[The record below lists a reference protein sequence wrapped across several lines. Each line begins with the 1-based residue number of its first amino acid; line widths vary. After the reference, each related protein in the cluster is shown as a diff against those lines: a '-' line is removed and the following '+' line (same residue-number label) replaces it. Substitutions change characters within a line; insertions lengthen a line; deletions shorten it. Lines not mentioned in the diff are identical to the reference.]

1 LSGTSPAAAN
11 LINSLIGA
19 ETIHLFTQLGR
30 FLEKAYIPDAE
41 KPSVIGTYNEAVMN
55 DHISG
60 FIEHMKV
67 KNYSPQTIATYS
79 EHLPGLFAHLKE
91 QGITDIKR
99 VSRDHL
105 QAYQLAIASHTSE
118 RTKERYSVG
127 TICTKTRAMKR
138 FFQYLED
145 SGTILI
151 NPAEHIKE
159 PKAQKRLPRT
169 VLSEE
174 EVRKILAQPKLSTD
188 NGIRAR
194 AILEVFY
201 STGIRLEELINLT
214 IFDCDLQGGL
224 IRVKGKFSKDRVV
237 PLGKHAVKFLKEY
250 ITQVRP
256 QQTRKNKAV
265 KNLFVSRFSDP
276 LSKQVI
282 ELMVRGYA
290 RKAGIKKKVT
300 PHTFR
305 HTFATDL
312 IRNGADIIAVRNM
325 LGHSALS
332 STNIYIHVAGT
343 DVKRTHT
350 QSHPRERDKEAEIV
364 PDIRT
369 IKEQPHHGRL

>member
-1 LSGTSPAAAN
+1 MSAFDDHLSG
-11 LINSLIGA
+11 
-19 ETIHLFTQLGR
+19 FT
-30 FLEKAYIPDAE
+30 
-41 KPSVIGTYNEAVMN
+41 
-55 DHISG
+55 
-60 FIEHMKV
+60 EHMKV
-67 KNYSPQTIATYS
+67 KNYSPASIAVYS

-91 QGITDIKR
+91 QGITDVKR

-105 QAYQLAIASHTSE
+105 QGYQLSIMEHIST
-118 RTKERYSVG
+118 RTNDKYSVG

-145 SGTILI
+145 SGVILI

-159 PKAQKRLPRT
+159 PKAAKRLPRSI
-169 VLSEE
+169 LSEE
-174 EVRKILAQPKLSTD
+174 EVKKILAAPKLTTI

-194 AILEVFY
+194 AILEVLY

-237 PLGKHAVKFLKEY
+237 PLGKHAVRFLKEY

-282 ELMVRGYA
+282 ELMVRDYA

-312 IRNGADIIAVRNM
+312 IRNGADIIAVRDM
-325 LGHSALS
+325 LGHSSVSA
-332 STNIYIHVAGT
+332 TNIYIHVAGV
-343 DVKRTHT
+343 DVKRTHS
-350 QSHPRERDKEAEIV
+350 QSHPRERDKETREEII
-364 PDIRT
+364 PDIRSL
-369 IKEQPHHGRL
+369 KERPHHERL

>member
-1 LSGTSPAAAN
+1 MSDFTDHLSG
-11 LINSLIGA
+11 
-19 ETIHLFTQLGR
+19 FT
-30 FLEKAYIPDAE
+30 
-41 KPSVIGTYNEAVMN
+41 
-55 DHISG
+55 
-60 FIEHMKV
+60 EHMKV
-67 KNYSPQTIATYS
+67 KNYSPASIAVYS

-91 QGITDIKR
+91 QGITDVKR
-99 VSRDHL
+99 VTRDHL
-105 QAYQLAIASHTSE
+105 QGYQFMITEHTSA
-118 RTKERYSVG
+118 RTKGKYSAG

-145 SGTILI
+145 NGILLI

-159 PKAQKRLPRT
+159 PKAEKRLPRSI
-169 VLSEE
+169 LSED
-174 EVRKILAQPKLSTD
+174 EVRKILAQPRLGTI
-188 NGIRAR
+188 NGLRAR
-194 AILEVFY
+194 AILEVLY

-256 QQTRKNKAV
+256 QQTKKNKAV

-282 ELMVRGYA
+282 ELMVREYA
-290 RKAGIKKKVT
+290 RKARIKKKVT

-325 LGHSALS
+325 LGHSSVSA
-332 STNIYIHVAGT
+332 TNIYIRVAGV
-343 DVKRTHT
+343 DVKKTHSM
-350 QSHPRERDKEAEIV
+350 SHPRERDKELREEII
-364 PDIRT
+364 PDIRAM
-369 IKEQPHHGRL
+369 KEQPRHERL

>member
-1 LSGTSPAAAN
+1 MSAFDDHLSG
-11 LINSLIGA
+11 
-19 ETIHLFTQLGR
+19 FT
-30 FLEKAYIPDAE
+30 
-41 KPSVIGTYNEAVMN
+41 
-55 DHISG
+55 
-60 FIEHMKV
+60 EHMKV
-67 KNYSPQTIATYS
+67 KNYSPASIAVYS

-91 QGITDIKR
+91 QGITDVKR

-105 QAYQLAIASHTSE
+105 QGYQLSIMEHIST
-118 RTKERYSVG
+118 RTNDRYSVG

-145 SGTILI
+145 SGVILI

-159 PKAQKRLPRT
+159 PKAQKRLPRSI
-169 VLSEE
+169 LSEE
-174 EVRKILAQPKLSTD
+174 EVKKILAQPRLNTI
-188 NGIRAR
+188 NGLRAR
-194 AILEVFY
+194 AVIEVLY

-237 PLGKHAVKFLKEY
+237 PLGKHAVRFLKEY

-256 QQTRKNKAV
+256 QQTRKNKAI

-282 ELMVRGYA
+282 ELMVRDYA
-290 RKAGIKKKVT
+290 KKAGIKKKVT

-312 IRNGADIIAVRNM
+312 IRNGADIIAVRDM
-325 LGHSALS
+325 LGHAYVSA
-332 STNIYIHVAGT
+332 TNIYIHVAGV
-343 DVKRTHT
+343 DVKRTHSM
-350 QSHPRERDKEAEIV
+350 SHPRERDKEAREEII
-364 PDIRT
+364 PDIRSL
-369 IKEQPHHGRL
+369 KEQPHHDRL

>member
-1 LSGTSPAAAN
+1 
-11 LINSLIGA
+11 
-19 ETIHLFTQLGR
+19 
-30 FLEKAYIPDAE
+30 
-41 KPSVIGTYNEAVMN
+41 MN
-55 DHISG
+55 DHLSG

-67 KNYSPQTIATYS
+67 KNYSPASIAVYT

-91 QGITDIKR
+91 QGIADVKR

-105 QAYQLAIASHTSE
+105 QAYQVTITEHTSE

-138 FFQYLED
+138 FFAYLED
-145 SGTILI
+145 SGVILI

-159 PKAQKRLPRT
+159 PKAEKRLPRA
-169 VLSEE
+169 VLTED
-174 EVRKILAQPKLSTD
+174 EVKKILEQPKLTTA
-188 NGIRAR
+188 NGVRAR

-224 IRVKGKFSKDRVV
+224 LRVKGKFSKDRVV
-237 PLGKHAVKFLKEY
+237 PLGKHAVRFLKEY

-256 QQTRKNKAV
+256 ELTKKNKAV

-282 ELMVRGYA
+282 ELMVREYA

-312 IRNGADIIAVRNM
+312 IRNGADIIAVRDM

-343 DVKRTHT
+343 EVKRTHS
-350 QSHPRERDKEAEIV
+350 QSHPRERDKEAEII

-369 IKEQPHHGRL
+369 IKEQPHHERV

>member
-1 LSGTSPAAAN
+1 MSN
-11 LINSLIGA
+11 LND
-19 ETIHLFTQLGR
+19 HLF
-30 FLEKAYIPDAE
+30 
-41 KPSVIGTYNEAVMN
+41 
-55 DHISG
+55 G

-67 KNYSPQTIATYS
+67 KNYSPSSISSYC

-91 QGITDIKR
+91 QGITDVKR

-105 QAYQLAIASHTSE
+105 QAYQLTIMEHTSA
-118 RTKERYSVG
+118 RTKGKYSVG

-145 SGTILI
+145 SGVVLI

-159 PKAQKRLPRT
+159 PKAEKRLPRAI
-169 VLSEE
+169 LSED
-174 EVRKILAQPKLSTD
+174 EVKKILAAPKLTTI
-188 NGIRAR
+188 NGVRAR
-194 AILEVFY
+194 AILEVLY

-224 IRVKGKFSKDRVV
+224 LRVKGKFSKDRVV
-237 PLGKHAVKFLKEY
+237 PLGKHAVRFLKEY

-282 ELMVRGYA
+282 ELMVREYA

-343 DVKRTHT
+343 EVKRTHSM
-350 QSHPRERDKEAEIV
+350 SHPRERDKEREAII
-364 PDIRT
+364 PDIRSL
-369 IKEQPHHGRL
+369 KEHHERV